1 MVKGIVGPYG
11 GTYEDG
17 CKLYQ
22 ELCPLLESSQR
33 VELGFEGMRLAFSS
47 FFSGAIGNLI
57 HESSGDSLPVSFRNF
72 TPRDRF
78 VLDHTLKALRLG
90 ADMTAIEA

>member
-1 MVKGIVGPYG
+1 MAANCIRSFARYSKVPN
-11 GTYEDG
+11 
-17 CKLYQ
+17 
-22 ELCPLLESSQR
+22 ESSWASK
-33 VELGFEGMRLAFSS
+33 GMRLAFSS